1 MKLPAS
7 VLAALCLT
15 GVAACETTVDFERRS
30 APPAKAPVVTEKGK
44 VERVEI
50 ELGRITE
57 RSYAKPPPGAAP
69 ITKPTPTPKP
79 IVIKRVP
86 VPAPKP
92 LANNCGPC
100 GMG

>member
-30 APPAKAPVVTEKGK
+30 APPVTAPTATEKGN

-50 ELGRITE
+50 ELGRVE
-57 RSYAKPPPGAAP
+57 HSYAKPPPGAAP

-79 IVIKRVP
+79 IAIKRVP
-86 VPAPKP
+86 KPAPKP
-92 LANNCGPC
+92 QANACGPC

>member
-15 GVAACETTVDFERRS
+15 GVAGCETTVDFERRS
-30 APPAKAPVVTEKGK
+30 TPPAKAPVVVEKGE
-44 VERVEI
+44 VEHVEI
-50 ELGRITE
+50 ELGRVT
-57 RSYAKPPPGAAP
+57 YAKPPPAAAP
-69 ITKPTPTPKP
+69 ITKPTPKP
-79 IVIKRVP
+79 RSIPTKLVP

-92 LANNCGPC
+92 LGNVCGPC